1 MKNVSDEK
9 VYPPGYYSRKMMNA
23 ADWAG
28 TQVKKWEREQAERKK
43 LKDFSL
49 KHCICLS
56 RGVGVGALEVA
67 GFLSEMTGYRVID
80 KEIIE
85 HMTKDS
91 SLTEKIIEFY
101 DERVPGKMSELLE
114 MLSIEK
120 KFIKNDYIK
129 QLVKTVTA
137 LAHTDPTIFVGRGTH
152 LILPRQSILSI
163 KLICS
168 RKCRIQR
175 LVKMMDIGRREAET
189 KLKTFDDEHHEFFKA
204 VYLRKEVS
212 PDEFDLTI
220 NMDHI
225 ASEHQVARIIACAF
239 GQKFGLIFKNN

>member
-1 MKNVSDEK
+1 MKNASDEK
-9 VYPPGYYSRKMMNA
+9 VYPPGYYGKKMMNA

-28 TQVKKWEREQAERKK
+28 TQVKKWEREQAERKN
-43 LKDFSL
+43 LKDFSQ

-56 RGVGVGALEVA
+56 RGIGVGALEVA
-67 GFLSEMTGYRVID
+67 EFLSEMTGYRVID
-80 KEIIE
+80 REIIE
-85 HMTKDS
+85 HMAKDS
-91 SLTEKIIEFY
+91 SLTEKVIEFY
-101 DERVPGKMSELLE
+101 DEQVPGKMTELLE

-120 KFIKNDYIK
+120 RFIKNDYIK

-152 LILPRQSILSI
+152 LILPRHTILSI

-168 RKCRIQR
+168 RKRRIEN
-175 LVKMMDIGRREAET
+175 LANMMGVSKREAEV
-189 KLKTFDDEHHEFFKA
+189 KLEAFDDGHHDFFKA

-212 PDEFDLTI
+212 PDEFDLVI

-225 ASEHQVARIIACAF
+225 TSGHQVARIIAHAF
-239 GQKFGLIFKNN
+239 EQKFQIKFKIN